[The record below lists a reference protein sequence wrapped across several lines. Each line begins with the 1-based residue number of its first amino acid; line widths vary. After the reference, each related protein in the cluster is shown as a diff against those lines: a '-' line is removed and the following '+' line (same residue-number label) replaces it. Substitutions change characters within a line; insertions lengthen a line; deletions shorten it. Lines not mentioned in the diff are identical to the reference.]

1 VIEMLGRRLR
11 LAVIGGGPGGFIGA
25 IHRNAARLDDRYE
38 LVAGASGAL
47 DRGFDVISDKPITN
61 TLDEALDLVDKVRRT
76 GLIFCLTHNYS
87 GYPMVR
93 QARAMVE
100 DGQLGETRL
109 VQVEC
114 VHGGKAGEDDPDP
127 AGGPLKQARARG
139 VQGAYPG
146 SVTVQEW
153 LLEGDPAIRWQVMQ
167 DLTNEPAERVAA
179 ERARVASEGWGAR
192 LLALQDVDGQWGGGA
207 YSPKWTSTTY
217 TLLLLRHLGLDP
229 QSDPAR
235 TAVGRVRERVVLG
248 RLAWPF
254 FAYRGETC
262 ITGMSLALAAYFG
275 EGGEASDEVAGWLLS
290 EQLSD
295 GGWNCDTVNGSKRSS
310 FNTTISALEGLLE
323 YEQAKGGRTGAVT
336 AARARAEEY
345 LVARRMFR
353 SLTTGEVVSARWK
366 LFSFPPRWHYDVL
379 RGLDYLQSAG
389 AAPDDRC
396 DEAIDLVESKRRSDG
411 RWPLQN
417 SYRGKEHF
425 QMELGPGQP
434 SRWNTL
440 RALRVLNWYRRDR
453 DSPGGGQLASGRT
466 DIADRA
472 EELLREASFGRD

>member
-1 VIEMLGRRLR
+1 MGCGWSWGPARIVGSARGWVRGESPSGRDVDANPVIEMLGRRLR

-38 LVAGASGAL
+38 LVAGASGGL
-47 DRGFDVISDKPITN
+47 NRGFDVISDKPITN

-248 RLAWPF
+248 RMAWPF

-290 EQLSD
+290 EQLDD
-295 GGWNCDTVNGSKRSS
+295 GGWNCDTMNGSKRSS
-310 FNTTISALEGLLE
+310 
-323 YEQAKGGRTGAVT
+323 
-336 AARARAEEY
+336 
-345 LVARRMFR
+345 
-353 SLTTGEVVSARWK
+353 
-366 LFSFPPRWHYDVL
+366 
-379 RGLDYLQSAG
+379 
-389 AAPDDRC
+389 
-396 DEAIDLVESKRRSDG
+396 
-411 RWPLQN
+411 
-417 SYRGKEHF
+417 
-425 QMELGPGQP
+425 
-434 SRWNTL
+434 
-440 RALRVLNWYRRDR
+440 
-453 DSPGGGQLASGRT
+453 
-466 DIADRA
+466 
-472 EELLREASFGRD
+472 